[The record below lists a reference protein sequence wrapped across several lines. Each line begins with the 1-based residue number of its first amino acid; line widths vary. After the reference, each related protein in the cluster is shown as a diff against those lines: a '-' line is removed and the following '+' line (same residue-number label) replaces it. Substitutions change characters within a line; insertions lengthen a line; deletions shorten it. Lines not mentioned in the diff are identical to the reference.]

1 MHNFKINLWNVLNS
15 LIMEK
20 QRKKSRSDNVMDSNL
35 EKLERK
41 ALLEQ
46 EKRKKPGECL
56 KVFLK

>member
-1 MHNFKINLWNVLNS
+1 
-15 LIMEK
+15 MEK
-20 QRKKSRSDNVMDSNL
+20 RRKQPENDAVMRSNL

-56 KVFLK
+56 KVNIVSIACNRYVDVIC